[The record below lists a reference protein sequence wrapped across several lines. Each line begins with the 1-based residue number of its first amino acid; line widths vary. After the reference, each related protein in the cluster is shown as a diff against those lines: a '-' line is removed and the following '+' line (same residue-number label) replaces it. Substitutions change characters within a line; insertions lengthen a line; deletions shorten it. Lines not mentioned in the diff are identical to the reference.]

1 MTAINTI
8 EDLIRLLDEK
18 PEWVEALR
26 DRLLTR
32 ELIELPEKF
41 AKFAAATTERLDGM
55 DARIDQFRAEV
66 DARFGQVD
74 QRFDQM
80 DARFGQVDQSFDQ
93 MDQRFDQMDQRFGQ
107 VDQRFDQMDQRFDQ
121 MDARFGQ
128 VDARSDEIIADMN
141 ARFNRIEV
149 ILGPLRG
156 AHARDAAIRKANI
169 IARRA
174 GLRRV
179 RNLSQDDLQD
189 LADGGDT
196 SQLPANELDSFLEA
210 DLVIEAVDSP
220 GETAFIAV
228 EISFTV
234 NGRDTDRAIRNARLL
249 RSLTRRE
256 AYAFV
261 AGVHKDDRVQDIID
275 AGDVAWFELE
285 PRDLEAD

>member
-80 DARFGQVDQSFDQ
+80 DARFGQVDQ
-93 MDQRFDQMDQRFGQ
+93 RFGQ
-107 VDQRFDQMDQRFDQ
+107 VDQRFDQVDQRFDQ

-128 VDARSDEIIADMN
+128 MDARFGQVDVRSDEIIADMN

-234 NGRDTDRAIRNARLL
+234 NGRDTDSAIRNARLL
-249 RSLTRRE
+249 RSLTRRD

>member
-1 MTAINTI
+1 MTTSHTI

-41 AKFAAATTERLDGM
+41 ANFAAVTTERLDGM

-74 QRFDQM
+74 
-80 DARFGQVDQSFDQ
+80 
-93 MDQRFDQMDQRFGQ
+93 
-107 VDQRFDQMDQRFDQ
+107 
-121 MDARFGQ
+121 
-128 VDARSDEIIADMN
+128 ARSDQIIADMN

-189 LADGGDT
+189 LADSADT
-196 SQLPANELDSFLEA
+196 SQLAANELDSFLEA
-210 DLVIEAVDSP
+210 DLVIEAKDSQ
-220 GETAFIAV
+220 GETVFIAV
-228 EISFTV
+228 EISYTV
-234 NGRDTDRAIRNARLL
+234 NGRDTTRAIRNARLL
-249 RSLTRRE
+249 RSFTGRE
-256 AYAFV
+256 ASAFV
-261 AGVHKDDRVQDIID
+261 AGIYKDDRVQGSID
-275 AGDVAWFELE
+275 AGDVVWFELE
-285 PRDLEAD
+285 PRDLEVD